1 MSSSFDPL
9 ADRRT
14 ARARILRAGEGREV
28 SPALV
33 AVPLSGA
40 SGGGR
45 VSIREQL
52 DAAREEG
59 YESGYRAGKEE
70 AAQSVEAERAAK
82 LSRLAETVERAVTGL
97 EAARSDAVATA
108 ASEAVDL
115 AFELAEA
122 ILQRELAAST
132 SAAKEAIARA
142 IELVPSGQDMVVRI
156 HPDDALDPAELAA
169 LLPDVAVTVVADPAV
184 EAGGCIVDVGPAR
197 IDAQIGTALE
207 RARALIDGHGVRTAQ
222 G

>member
-9 ADRRT
+9 VERRA
-14 ARARILRAGEGREV
+14 ARARILRAGDGGEV
-28 SPALV
+28 APALV
-33 AVPLSGA
+33 AVPLGGA
-40 SGGGR
+40 AGGAR
-45 VSIREQL
+45 TTVREQL
-52 DAAREEG
+52 VAAREEG
-59 YESGYRAGKEE
+59 YESGYRAGREE
-70 AAQSVEAERAAK
+70 AAHSVEAERVAK
-82 LSRLAETVERAVTGL
+82 LSELARAVERAV
-97 EAARSDAVATA
+97 ADMATA
-108 ASEAVDL
+108 RNDAIATVAREAVDL

-132 SAAKEAIARA
+132 SAAKEAVARA
-142 IELVPSGQDMVVRI
+142 VDLAPSGQDMVVRF
-156 HPDDALDPAELAA
+156 HPDDALDPGELAA

-207 RARALIDGHGVRTAQ
+207 RARALIEGHGVRTAQ